1 MAIVPI
7 PLQNCKSVKE
17 FFKKQGKVEIPRP
30 QQCLYAKCGLKEPLW
45 KNGSYVRQVIY
56 WGFLFFVSIGRFRC
70 WRCGKT
76 ASCPY
81 GWLIPYRRFS
91 AETVATAIETYA
103 GQETTY
109 RYLTE
114 GLADLEFVDPEMDIR
129 AEKMYQQIVE
139 ENKVKQIEDESEKK
153 SCRPAYTTVF
163 YWVNFACKHIE
174 GLLMQIQKELVHEQK
189 RRKLEIE
196 LPVESTVENPN
207 SDKAA
212 TNSKSNMLN
221 MLAFMTLAAMLLLK
235 HKDRVWQNLRAYF
248 LVKAESRKDLLT
260 DTVVKLFT
268 THTFELVIF

>member
-129 AEKMYQQIVE
+129 AEKMYQQIV
-139 ENKVKQIEDESEKK
+139 
-153 SCRPAYTTVF
+153 
-163 YWVNFACKHIE
+163 
-174 GLLMQIQKELVHEQK
+174 
-189 RRKLEIE
+189 
-196 LPVESTVENPN
+196 
-207 SDKAA
+207 
-212 TNSKSNMLN
+212 
-221 MLAFMTLAAMLLLK
+221 
-235 HKDRVWQNLRAYF
+235 
-248 LVKAESRKDLLT
+248 
-260 DTVVKLFT
+260 
-268 THTFELVIF
+268 